1 MYIDK
6 THSKKDIVFLFHNLG
21 VDLDDELSKSQIT
34 KNLENKIHDCK
45 YNDKIKN
52 CTELIDYL
60 KTPSNKQRP
69 PSKLKNEIMFKCKKI
84 IKWGKNDYI
93 FDGLYENK
101 TQPYDDVMFIHKW
114 GDLPSVRRACRFYN
128 NSLYC
133 INNINPIISD
143 EIQDELQNNKIIKQQ
158 HINKLTIKYATE
170 ENPIIVIF
178 D

>member
-6 THSKKDIVFLFHNLG
+6 SHSKRDLILLFLNLG
-21 VDLDDELSKSQIT
+21 IELNDELNKSEIT
-34 KNLENKIHDCK
+34 KDLESKIIECK

-60 KTPSNKQRP
+60 KSPSNKQRP
-69 PSKLKNEIMFKCKKI
+69 TTKIKQDVMFKCKKI

-93 FDGLYENK
+93 FDGLYTCKEE
-101 TQPYDDVMFIHKW
+101 PYTDVMFIHHW

-128 NSLYC
+128 HSVYC
-133 INNINPIISD
+133 INHINPIIS
-143 EIQDELQNNKIIKQQ
+143 EEVQSQLNNNKIIKQQ
-158 HINKLTIKYATE
+158 NINSLKIKFATP
-170 ENPIIVIF
+170 ENPILIYF